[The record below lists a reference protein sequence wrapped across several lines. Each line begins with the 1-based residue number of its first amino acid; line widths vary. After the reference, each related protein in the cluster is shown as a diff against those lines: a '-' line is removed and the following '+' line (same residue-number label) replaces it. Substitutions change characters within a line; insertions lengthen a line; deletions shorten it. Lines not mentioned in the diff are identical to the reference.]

1 MPSTEAY
8 SCTVLLTSDIFVS
21 YILSKIE
28 QRDGLSSLKL
38 NNMKWENYLLRS
50 HGYAPDRTG
59 RIIPSPL
66 ITFSSLL
73 VYNCLCFSEELKLE
87 DP

>member
-8 SCTVLLTSDIFVS
+8 SCNILLASDIFVS
-21 YILSKIE
+21 DILSKIE
-28 QRDGLSSLKL
+28 QTDGLSSLKL
-38 NNMKWENYLLRS
+38 NNMKWEKYLRRS

-59 RIIPSPL
+59 RVIPSPL

-73 VYNCLCFSEELKLE
+73 VCNFLCFSEELKLE